1 MLKILKWTGIVVVGA
16 YVALVIYRM
25 FVLNAEDKTA
35 EQVKRIHATRLT
47 IQDVMGEH
55 LPPEPAA
62 PDATVQGVDAN
73 ANGVRDDVE
82 LAIFAEYPDSAET
95 RAVLLQYALAL
106 QMEVTQPIVNEDV
119 VNATLEEDSR
129 AGNCIADTLVPRKSP
144 ESSRTYAD
152 IEKIDSYTNFVDEK
166 QFNTLERKAA
176 RDKFFEQMGSYSNSP
191 KLSCDIDLSTL
202 SN

>member
-106 QMEVTQPIVNEDV
+106 QMEVTQELVNTGTV
-119 VNATLEEDSR
+119 VAVAQDRSRASKCIGDAVPRNTLEEFIKVTNIYTEFVTKRQINTPARDN
-129 AGNCIADTLVPRKSP
+129 AQKKFYKHL
-144 ESSRTYAD
+144 
-152 IEKIDSYTNFVDEK
+152 DSYSD
-166 QFNTLERKAA
+166 L
-176 RDKFFEQMGSYSNSP
+176 DDI
-191 KLSCDIDLSTL
+191 CDIDLSTL
-202 SN
+202 PN

>member
-55 LPPEPAA
+55 LPPEPPA
-62 PDATVQGVDAN
+62 PYATVQGVDAN
-73 ANGVRDDVE
+73 ANGIRDDVE
-82 LAIFAEYPDSAET
+82 LAIFKEYPNSART

-106 QMEVTQPIVNEDV
+106 QMEVTQELVNTGTV
-119 VNATLEEDSR
+119 VAVAQVGGKASSCIGQSFPRTDLRKFISVVQGYSDFVEKWQLNTSARIEAQKEFYE
-129 AGNCIADTLVPRKSP
+129 GNL
-144 ESSRTYAD
+144 
-152 IEKIDSYTNFVDEK
+152 DSYSSLDE
-166 QFNTLERKAA
+166 
-176 RDKFFEQMGSYSNSP
+176 
-191 KLSCDIDLSTL
+191 SCDIELSTL
-202 SN
+202 PN